1 MPEEGEGSVE
11 IDATPAG
18 VMAVI
23 TGFDAYPEWA
33 QGVKKA
39 AVRKKD
45 SKGRPSEV
53 DFEVGQMGIGASYT
67 LAYRYKAKDGGLS
80 WKSIKA
86 SGAVKSIEG
95 EYVLEPSGKGRT
107 KVTYRLK
114 LEPAIN
120 LGGFMRR
127 QAERTIVNT
136 ALGGLK
142 KRVEST

>member
-1 MPEEGEGSVE
+1 MPEEGEGTIE
-11 IDATPAG
+11 IAAPAAD
-18 VMAVI
+18 VLAVI
-23 TGFDAYPEWA
+23 TDFDAYPSWA

-39 AVRKKD
+39 EVRKKD
-45 SKGRPSEV
+45 SKGRPAEV
-53 DFEVGQMGIGASYT
+53 FFEVGQMGIGASYT
-67 LAYRYKAKDGGLS
+67 LAYKYKTKDGGLS
-80 WKSIKA
+80 WKSTKA

-95 EYVLEPSGKGRT
+95 EYVLEPAGEAKT

-120 LGGFMRR
+120 FGGFMRR

-142 KRVEST
+142 KRVESG